1 MVRRKEFFA
10 REAGALECRLKE
22 KEKMNMKHDYDDL
35 DEWLKDRIDEDLMAM
50 ADEREK
56 LLMESEELQDI
67 DMPAERLQDIH
78 REVETRKQ
86 ADKRVNIRRRMMI
99 AVAAVAVL
107 CVGMGVVGT
116 GSKLYRPEITEQEL
130 GADTT
135 TKINNNNAEDREYDE
150 EKVCQEVE
158 EKLGVLSIRFGYQ
171 PVGMRLIRYNIE
183 EKTSEAILEYGVEER
198 KIYIY
203 ISKDYSNSS
212 INYQTDG
219 EKRDTLI
226 IDSNKLEIEV
236 FKYQDSTEKPYYIS
250 SFEYLNTYYSIHG
263 IMEHDEF
270 IKILENILIKNV

>member
-10 REAGALECRLKE
+10 REAGVLECRLKE

-116 GSKLYRPEITEQEL
+116 GSKLYRPEINQEERS
-130 GADTT
+130 DETT
-135 TKINNNNAEDREYDE
+135 VKINNTEVKEREFDE
-150 EKVCQEVE
+150 EEVYKE
-158 EKLGVLSIRFGYQ
+158 VQEKLGVLPVKLGYE
-171 PVGMRLIRYNIE
+171 PVGMLLTEYWIKEDIG
-183 EKTSEAILEYGVEER
+183 EAILEYELGESKLHV
-198 KIYIY
+198 Y
-203 ISKDYSNSS
+203 ISKDYSEST
-212 INYQTDG
+212 INFQTDM
-219 EKRDTLI
+219 ERLNTLI
-226 IDSNKLEIEV
+226 IDSNKLEIEIYE
-236 FKYQDSTEKPYYIS
+236 YQDAEMRTYYIS
-250 SFEYLNTYYSIHG
+250 SFEYLNTYYSIYG
-263 IMEHDEF
+263 VMEQMEF
-270 IKILENILIKNV
+270 IKILENIAIKNV

>member
-116 GSKLYRPEITEQEL
+116 GSKLYRPEINQEERN
-130 GADTT
+130 DETT
-135 TKINNNNAEDREYDE
+135 VKINNT
-150 EKVCQEVE
+150 EVKE
-158 EKLGVLSIRFGYQ
+158 
-171 PVGMRLIRYNIE
+171 
-183 EKTSEAILEYGVEER
+183 
-198 KIYIY
+198 
-203 ISKDYSNSS
+203 SNF
-212 INYQTDG
+212 
-219 EKRDTLI
+219 
-226 IDSNKLEIEV
+226 EIGRAHV
-236 FKYQDSTEKPYYIS
+236 
-250 SFEYLNTYYSIHG
+250 
-263 IMEHDEF
+263 
-270 IKILENILIKNV
+270 